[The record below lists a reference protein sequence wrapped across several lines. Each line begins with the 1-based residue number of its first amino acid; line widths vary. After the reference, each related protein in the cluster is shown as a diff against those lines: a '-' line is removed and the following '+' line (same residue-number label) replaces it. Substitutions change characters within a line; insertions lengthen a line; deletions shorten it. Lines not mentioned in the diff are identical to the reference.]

1 MGAKSFTEYVSN
13 TFENEFY
20 NVCNEWLEEHKDSLE
35 ISEHSLHQIGE
46 LEVDYVN
53 VKWVWVEDQPDM
65 RIKFDVSVEAEY
77 SVSDGDYHYDDSV
90 NKTCKLIICCQGDL
104 SKDLDDFEV
113 INVSDYDGKSRK
125 QYPLSDALVPIIY
138 KNQLDEEAEKIL
150 KKYYPK
156 ALLQPM
162 EIDPYELAQNMGL
175 NVEMRFL
182 TKDASIFGRT
192 FFYDCDAELYDPTKD
207 EMYVENV
214 KAGTIIV
221 DKQAYFM
228 YVIGASHNT
237 IVHECV
243 HWEKHKKAIALARLY
258 DKKLSSIGCQVVGG
272 IAGYKWDSYDFMEW
286 QANAIAPKIQM
297 PKEMFSKYVDSLIT
311 KYRRE
316 TKEYDLIDIIEQII
330 SEISIHLGVSKTA
343 AKIRLL
349 EIGKIE
355 AQGAWIFV
363 DGKHIPPHKSSI
375 PLEVNQTYSIG
386 IQDAAILSFTNA
398 KLQKQLNK
406 GIYIY
411 LESHFV
417 LNHPRYVETNIL
429 GEMQL
434 THYARNHM
442 EECCLLFDMF
452 IESQVGAHY
461 HTECFLNR
469 ESVGSNICFRVD
481 FSGDDDS
488 SPDKQGKAQAEL
500 IKLSLKLQSRLTTD
514 YTESMNNIMDELNIS
529 AAELARRT
537 GLNERTIRRNISGES
552 FNLDTLVLMLLGMQ
566 IPYDISSQLISMSQG
581 SLVRGKHIHQCYMIA
596 LQYLYPRGI
605 GEIQKF
611 FDEQGVPRL

>member
-65 RIKFDVSVEAEY
+65 RIRFDVSVEAEY

-192 FFYDCDAELYDPTKD
+192 FLYDCDAELYDPTKD

-228 YVIGASHNT
+228 YVIGASHILLYMNVFIGT
-237 IVHECV
+237 SI
-243 HWEKHKKAIALARLY
+243 KKQL
-258 DKKLSSIGCQVVGG
+258 
-272 IAGYKWDSYDFMEW
+272 
-286 QANAIAPKIQM
+286 
-297 PKEMFSKYVDSLIT
+297 
-311 KYRRE
+311 
-316 TKEYDLIDIIEQII
+316 
-330 SEISIHLGVSKTA
+330 
-343 AKIRLL
+343 RLL
-349 EIGKIE
+349 
-355 AQGAWIFV
+355 
-363 DGKHIPPHKSSI
+363 D
-375 PLEVNQTYSIG
+375 
-386 IQDAAILSFTNA
+386 
-398 KLQKQLNK
+398 
-406 GIYIY
+406 
-411 LESHFV
+411 
-417 LNHPRYVETNIL
+417 
-429 GEMQL
+429 
-434 THYARNHM
+434 
-442 EECCLLFDMF
+442 
-452 IESQVGAHY
+452 
-461 HTECFLNR
+461 
-469 ESVGSNICFRVD
+469 
-481 FSGDDDS
+481 
-488 SPDKQGKAQAEL
+488 
-500 IKLSLKLQSRLTTD
+500 
-514 YTESMNNIMDELNIS
+514 
-529 AAELARRT
+529 
-537 GLNERTIRRNISGES
+537 
-552 FNLDTLVLMLLGMQ
+552 
-566 IPYDISSQLISMSQG
+566 
-581 SLVRGKHIHQCYMIA
+581 YMIKNYRVLGA
-596 LQYLYPRGI
+596 
-605 GEIQKF
+605 K
-611 FDEQGVPRL
+611 